1 MLSQI
6 FHVDCNFMSS
16 WFLAVMSMY
25 TLLRNK
31 PVPNMEDIDTYFQ
44 VSLKGFT
51 VSIESGRLFR
61 ETNHIQISYMW
72 MIVQGNL
79 CRCTGYRPILESLKP
94 FTDQWAATV
103 LPEVS
108 LMLKRKTTI

>member
-1 MLSQI
+1 
-6 FHVDCNFMSS
+6 
-16 WFLAVMSMY
+16 MSMY
-25 TLLRNK
+25 PLLRNK

-44 VSLKGFT
+44 VKLNLKGQIRT
-51 VSIESGRLFR
+51 IVEGNLSYPY
-61 ETNHIQISYMW
+61 IQLSYKW

-103 LPEVS
+103 LPEV
-108 LMLKRKTTI
+108 LFRLKRKTTI

>member
-1 MLSQI
+1 
-6 FHVDCNFMSS
+6 
-16 WFLAVMSMY
+16 MSMY

-44 VSLKGFT
+44 VKLIK
-51 VSIESGRLFR
+51 RLNQDR
-61 ETNHIQISYMW
+61 TIVEGNLSYSYIQLSYKW

-103 LPEVS
+103 LPEV
-108 LMLKRKTTI
+108 LFRLKRKTTN

>member
-1 MLSQI
+1 
-6 FHVDCNFMSS
+6 
-16 WFLAVMSMY
+16 MY

-44 VSLKGFT
+44 VRTIVEGNLSYPY
-51 VSIESGRLFR
+51 
-61 ETNHIQISYMW
+61 IQISYKW

-103 LPEVS
+103 LPEV
-108 LMLKRKTTI
+108 LFRLKRKTPI

>member
-1 MLSQI
+1 
-6 FHVDCNFMSS
+6 
-16 WFLAVMSMY
+16 MSMY

-44 VSLKGFT
+44 VRPKGFS

-94 FTDQWAATV
+94 FTDQWAVTV

>member
-1 MLSQI
+1 
-6 FHVDCNFMSS
+6 
-16 WFLAVMSMY
+16 MSMY

-44 VSLKGFT
+44 VRTIVEGNLSYPY
-51 VSIESGRLFR
+51 
-61 ETNHIQISYMW
+61 IQLLYKW

-108 LMLKRKTTI
+108 LMLNRKTTI